1 MHPSYHPLTL
11 AVLFLP
17 SLSLPLWAAGQPEEL
32 GPTVAAL
39 LQVCDRAA
47 AQGNRGVDAAMCEWY
62 AAPCGCKFRAT
73 GADPWCVPEHEGV
86 DQTVRKVLAELRGG
100 ADPKA
105 PAERAVME
113 ALVRLYPCASLP

>member
-1 MHPSYHPLTL
+1 MHLRAHPLALVAPTL
-11 AVLFLP
+11 
-17 SLSLPLWAAGQPEEL
+17 LSLCLPLRAAGPVDGK

-62 AAPCGCKFRAT
+62 AAPCACKLRGT
-73 GADPWCVPEHEGV
+73 GAESWCVPEGEDIGL
-86 DQTVRKVLAELRGG
+86 TARKVLAELRRG

-105 PAERAVME
+105 SAETAVAE
-113 ALVRLYPCASLP
+113 ALVRLYPCPTGR